1 MDKKCSICGVK
12 AKFAIKDTSDYYCEE
27 CAEDSFDDVSVLI
40 KIDEQAK
47 KLKAFVDEKIED
59 NQ

>member
-1 MDKKCSICGVK
+1 MDKKCTICGEK
-12 AKFAIKDTSDYYCEE
+12 AKFAIKDTNDYYCEE
-27 CAEDSFDDVSVLI
+27 CAEDSFGDITVLI

-47 KLKAFVDEKIED
+47 KLKAFVDERIED